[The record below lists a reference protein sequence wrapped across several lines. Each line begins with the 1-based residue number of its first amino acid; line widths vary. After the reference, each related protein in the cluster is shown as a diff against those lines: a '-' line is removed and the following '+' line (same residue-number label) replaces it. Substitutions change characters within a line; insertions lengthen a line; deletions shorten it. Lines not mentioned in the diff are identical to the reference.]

1 MIILLLLISLVIS
14 IFCCYNEYRRRQ
26 RLPSLSFNDTSEQIQ
41 QEPSLLDACHLQT
54 PRSPSPSSAPQL
66 WINTVR
72 RWKNLSHGLP
82 SYSHT
87 RTTQTPAAA
96 APITPADEPP
106 AYEGISCIFIS
117 SSLFFTFNLSID
129 LYPNSTASINSPL
142 NSNS

>member
-1 MIILLLLISLVIS
+1 MIILLVLIGLVIS

-26 RLPSLSFNDTSEQIQ
+26 QLPSLSFNDTSEQIQ
-41 QEPSLLDACHLQT
+41 QEPSLLDACHPQT
-54 PRSPSPSSAPQL
+54 PRSPSPSSGPQL

-87 RTTQTPAAA
+87 RTTQTPAA
-96 APITPADEPP
+96 PITPADEPP

-117 SSLFFTFNLSID
+117 SSLFFTFNLFTD
-129 LYPNSTASINSPL
+129 LYPNPTASINNPL
-142 NSNS
+142 NLNS